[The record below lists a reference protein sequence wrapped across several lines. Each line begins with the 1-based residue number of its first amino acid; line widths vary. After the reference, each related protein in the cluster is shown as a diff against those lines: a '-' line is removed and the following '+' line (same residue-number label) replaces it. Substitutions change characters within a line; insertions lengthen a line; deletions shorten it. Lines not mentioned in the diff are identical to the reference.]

1 MKEKDK
7 EKIKKQLITEL
18 AKLRQKIFELKEF
31 KNKIKQTEKTF
42 VKNLKRF
49 KELFNYMNNGAVVYE
64 AKDNGRDFIIKEF
77 NRTAEKIE
85 KVKKENIIEKSVLEV
100 FPGVKDFGLFKV
112 FQEVYKTGKPQH
124 HPISL
129 YKDQRI
135 IGWRENYVYKLSS
148 GEIIVVYNDITERKQ
163 VEEELKNSEER
174 LKILFDYAPDVIY
187 ISDLKGRFI
196 DGNKAAERL
205 IGYKKEELIGKSF
218 LKLKLLSLADI
229 PIAAKTLA
237 KSIIG
242 KPTGPDEFVLNR
254 KDNSKITVEI
264 STYPVKITGRTL
276 VLGIARDITERKKAE
291 ILNTALYNISRAANS
306 EISLNQLYPLIHKE
320 LNTIIDATNF
330 FIALVNYEEDRLFYP
345 YHKDEKDNFFPP
357 QKLSSY
363 GTLTA
368 YIIKTG
374 QSLLA
379 NRNQIDKMVTQ
390 EKIKLSSI
398 GIITPKISWLG
409 VPLKIGDKI
418 IGAMVIQKYNDPYL
432 YSNKDIKLMEFVSDQ
447 ITTAIQRK
455 QLEEKMEKLAYFDS
469 LTGAYNRG
477 YGLSLLDRE
486 LKFARR
492 RKTPSLLTYIDI
504 DKLKYINDTFGHEEG
519 DKVLEEVVKFL
530 KSTLREVDIICRMG
544 GDEFLIIF
552 PDNSLKEAPLIK
564 ERLNRGLIKLDQIL
578 KKPYKIEISM
588 GFSCYDPNNPQS
600 MDELIRIADKKMYDE
615 KKNKK

>member
-7 EKIKKQLITEL
+7 EKIKKQLIAEL
-18 AKLRQKIFELKEF
+18 AKLRQKIFELEEF

-42 VKNLKRF
+42 VKNLERF
-49 KELFNYMNNGAVVYE
+49 KELFNYMNRGVVVYE
-64 AKDNGRDFIIKEF
+64 AKDNGRDFIIKDF
-77 NRTAEKIE
+77 NRAAEKIE
-85 KVKKENIIEKSVLEV
+85 KVQKENIIEKSILKV

-135 IGWRENYVYKLSS
+135 TGWRENYVYKLPS
-148 GEIIVVYNDITERKQ
+148 GEIVVVYDDITERKQ

-174 LKILFDYAPDVIY
+174 LKILFDYAPDAVY

-390 EKIKLSSI
+390 GKVKLSSI
-398 GIITPKISWLG
+398 GIITPKIRWLG
-409 VPLKIGDKI
+409 APLKMGDKI

-486 LKFARR
+486 LKFTRR
-492 RKTPSLLTYIDI
+492 RKTPSLLAYIDI
-504 DKLKYINDTFGHEEG
+504 DKFKYINDTFGHEEG

-564 ERLNRGLIKLDQIL
+564 ERLNRGLIKLDQTL

-600 MDELIRIADKKMYDE
+600 MHELIRIADKKMYDE

>member
-1 MKEKDK
+1 M
-7 EKIKKQLITEL
+7 
-18 AKLRQKIFELKEF
+18 
-31 KNKIKQTEKTF
+31 
-42 VKNLKRF
+42 
-49 KELFNYMNNGAVVYE
+49 VVY
-64 AKDNGRDFIIKEF
+64 D
-77 NRTAEKIE
+77 
-85 KVKKENIIEKSVLEV
+85 
-100 FPGVKDFGLFKV
+100 
-112 FQEVYKTGKPQH
+112 
-124 HPISL
+124 
-129 YKDQRI
+129 
-135 IGWRENYVYKLSS
+135 
-148 GEIIVVYNDITERKQ
+148 DITERKQ

-174 LKILFDYAPDVIY
+174 LKILFDYAPDAVY

-254 KDNSKITVEI
+254 KDNSKITAEI
-264 STYPVKITGRTL
+264 STFPVKITGRTL
-276 VLGIARDITERKKAE
+276 VLGIARDITERKNAE

-306 EISLNQLYPLIHKE
+306 GISLNQLYPLIHKE

-390 EKIKLSSI
+390 GKVKLSSI
-398 GIITPKISWLG
+398 GIITPKIRWLG

-492 RKTPSLLTYIDI
+492 RKTPIIISLY
-504 DKLKYINDTFGHEEG
+504 
-519 DKVLEEVVKFL
+519 
-530 KSTLREVDIICRMG
+530 
-544 GDEFLIIF
+544 
-552 PDNSLKEAPLIK
+552 
-564 ERLNRGLIKLDQIL
+564 
-578 KKPYKIEISM
+578 
-588 GFSCYDPNNPQS
+588 
-600 MDELIRIADKKMYDE
+600 
-615 KKNKK
+615 

>member
-42 VKNLKRF
+42 VKNFKRF